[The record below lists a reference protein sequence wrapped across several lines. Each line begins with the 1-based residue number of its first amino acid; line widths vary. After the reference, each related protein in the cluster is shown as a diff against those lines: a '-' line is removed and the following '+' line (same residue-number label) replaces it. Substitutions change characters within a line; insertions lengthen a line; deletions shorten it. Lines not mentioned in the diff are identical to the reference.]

1 MEKQVAFSYP
11 SFSVEDLSPLDKDS
25 RALLE
30 AGKHHQFFD
39 RIIESHGI
47 SPAILE
53 ILPQYARTNDRYVE
67 RPLVPFFP
75 SC

>member
-1 MEKQVAFSYP
+1 MEKQVSYWYP

-39 RIIESHGI
+39 RIIDSRGI
-47 SPAILE
+47 TPAILD
-53 ILPQYARTNDRYVE
+53 ILPQYARTNDR
-67 RPLVPFFP
+67 
-75 SC
+75 